1 MEPWYVQTQC
11 YHLGPDRFK
20 VRAQQQIRLSYKQI
34 LDELVLLWLRFG
46 VQLVSHLQ
54 RNSQHELLMFCL

>member
-54 RNSQHELLMFCL
+54 